1 MITADACYLALI
13 LTISP
18 HSSRALKCFHGTGS
32 NAVEVDVEVNMCVFY
47 EINSCNNPQ
56 RYRDSMSVDDMYQ
69 VDNRCGVFENSTYT
83 SIAACFC
90 STDSCNGDSIKDL
103 IETSIQNERILPG
116 VASWSFTSISES
128 TRAIMTCF
136 KQNMFPVDE
145 SVDLMAILIPVG
157 IVVVIL
163 LCICLPIAYHFK
175 EKRRKKRLAET
186 WDQRVKEAGKEIEKE
201 GDSSVFTGS
210 AVPSGGKKK

>member
-1 MITADACYLALI
+1 
-13 LTISP
+13 
-18 HSSRALKCFHGTGS
+18 
-32 NAVEVDVEVNMCVFY
+32 MCVFY

-69 VDNRCGVFENSTYT
+69 
-83 SIAACFC
+83 
-90 STDSCNGDSIKDL
+90 DL

-116 VASWSFTSISES
+116 VASWSFSSISES

-145 SVDLMAILIPVG
+145 SFDLMAILIPVG

>member
-1 MITADACYLALI
+1 ACYLALI
-13 LTISP
+13 LTIFP
-18 HSSRALKCFHGTGS
+18 HSSQALKCFHGTGS

-69 VDNRCGVFENSTYT
+69 LDNRCGVFGNSTYS

-116 VASWSFTSISES
+116 VASWSFSSISES

-145 SVDLMAILIPVG
+145 SFDLMAILIPVG

-210 AVPSGGKKK
+210 AVPSG